1 MNRDITKSND
11 SIKHCDKTITFVQ
24 YFNKKTGHVPDDNS
38 TNGDMNVTDYI
49 SGKIER
55 LPKGYVFTYADFITE
70 VNKKEAIIKALN
82 RMAASGKIAK
92 LSKGKYYKPES
103 TPFGNLKP
111 NQTQIVKDL
120 LEENGKITGYL
131 TGYSIY
137 NQLGLTTQVSNTI
150 QIGKNQIR
158 PSFKRERYTI
168 SFVKQKNTITKENIP
183 LLQILDAV
191 RYIKKIPDASIETS
205 CRRFLSIIKTLSEKE
220 INTMVRLALKYPPA
234 TRALLG
240 ALLEQLQQIKSIE
253 PLLKSLNP
261 ITKYKLTGAAKV
273 LSTTENWNI
282 V

>member
-1 MNRDITKSND
+1 M
-11 SIKHCDKTITFVQ
+11 KT
-24 YFNKKTGHVPDDNS
+24 S
-38 TNGDMNVTDYI
+38 EYI
-49 SGKIER
+49 SFTIDR

-82 RMAASGKIAK
+82 RMVASGKIAK
-92 LSKGKYYKPES
+92 LSKGKYYKPEN
-103 TPFGNLKP
+103 TPFGNLQP
-111 NQTQIVKDL
+111 NQAQVVKDL
-120 LEENGKITGYL
+120 LEENGKITAYL

-158 PSFKRERYTI
+158 PNFKRERYTI

-183 LLQILDAV
+183 LLQILDAL
-191 RYIKKIPDASIETS
+191 RYIKKIPDANIESS
-205 CRRFLSIIKTLSEKE
+205 CRRFLAIIKNLSEKE
-220 INTMVRLALKYPPA
+220 TSSLVRLALKYPPA

-240 ALLEQLQQIKSIE
+240 GLLEQLQQSSLTG

-261 ITKYKLTGAAKV
+261 ITKYKLAGAAKV
-273 LSTTENWNI
+273 LSKTEKWNI